1 MSSITILFATEMG
14 NSESCANY
22 ISSEFEK
29 RKLAIQCMN
38 MKDFDHAELPKKG
51 LLLIVTSTT
60 GDGDPPSDA
69 LSLYDQLTDYAL
81 DLSARTFAVLALG
94 DSSYPNF
101 AQCGRDFDRML
112 GELGA
117 KRVIDR
123 IDCDVDYEEPSK
135 QFCEQLYAYF
145 ANEPEQ
151 FPDFLK
157 EAPVE
162 EAPETPEPES
172 SETSSSQS
180 AANGAKAE
188 TRQTASESREEAEP
202 PSEECSR
209 SLPRRLLSRV
219 KNKVLSKLKGGS

>member
-22 ISSEFEK
+22 IAGEFEK
-29 RKLAIQCMN
+29 RKLPIQCMN
-38 MKDFDHAELPKKG
+38 MKEFDEAELPGEG
-51 LLLIVTSTT
+51 LLLIITSTT

-69 LSLYDQLTDYAL
+69 QSLYDQLTDDAL

-94 DSSYPNF
+94 DSSYANF

-123 IDCDVDYEEPSK
+123 IDCDVDYEKPSE

-145 ANEPEQ
+145 AKETDQ
-151 FPDFLK
+151 FPDFLA

-162 EAPETPEPES
+162 EAPASPEPDS
-172 SETSSSQS
+172 SPPLSETEAHRSVSEPSV
-180 AANGAKAE
+180 E
-188 TRQTASESREEAEP
+188 TGPASDIR
-202 PSEECSR
+202 SR

-219 KNKVLSKLKGGS
+219 KNKVLSKLKG